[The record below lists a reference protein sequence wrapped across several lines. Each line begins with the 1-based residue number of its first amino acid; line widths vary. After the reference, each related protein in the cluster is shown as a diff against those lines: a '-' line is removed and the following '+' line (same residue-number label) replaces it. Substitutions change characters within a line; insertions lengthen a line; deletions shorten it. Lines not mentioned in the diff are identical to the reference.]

1 MLTLAL
7 LAQDQ
12 PAETGQVG
20 WIVGAGAAGS
30 AMVVLLGLLEIAR
43 RIRRWVRDQAAQ
55 VHQAVDTTNG
65 RTLGQT
71 AKDTADAVDELAGL
85 ARDNRTLITDVQRR
99 LDEHIVRGHG
109 GGSS

>member
-1 MLTLAL
+1 MILAL

-43 RIRRWVRDQAAQ
+43 RLRRWVREQAAQ
-55 VHQAVDTTNG
+55 QLQALDTTNG
-65 RTLGQT
+65 KTLGQT
-71 AKDTADAVDELAGL
+71 ARATNEKVDELTGM
-85 ARDNRTLITDVQRR
+85 ARDNRTLIHDIQRR

-109 GGSS
+109 GS